1 MSAPMMRITGPFV
14 GLEQFVTENAPLAK
28 FTWFK
33 IGGPARWLVRPR
45 NVEELQEASRRCIDN
60 NIPIYVLGL
69 GANLLISDEGVDGAV
84 FRFSEDHWKRVEFQN
99 NLVHVG
105 AGTDMLKLLIKTV
118 RQGLSGLEC
127 LAGIPGTLGGGIR
140 MNAGGKFGDIG
151 ALVSRVTVMD
161 TSGQLFERTKDDL
174 VFEYRHTNIAAKFIL
189 DATLEL
195 EEDDPERIQEKTKMI
210 WMYKR
215 NTQPLNSKNAGCIFK
230 NPRGLSAGALIDQ
243 AGLKGLKIGS
253 AEISTK
259 HANFIVAHEGAK
271 AEDVHK
277 LIKIIREKVYEKN
290 EILLETEVQI
300 WP

>member
-1 MSAPMMRITGPFV
+1 MRITGPFS
-14 GLEQFVTENAPLAK
+14 GCEEFVAENAPLAK

-33 IGGPARWLVRPR
+33 IGGPARWLIRPR
-45 NVEELQEASRRCIDN
+45 GVEELQEAVRRCVEN

-84 FRFSEDHWKRVEFQN
+84 FRFSEEHWKRVQFEN

-105 AGTDMLKLLIKTV
+105 AGMDMLKLLIKTV
-118 RQGLSGLEC
+118 RQGLAGLEC
-127 LAGIPGTLGGGIR
+127 LAGIPGTVGGGIR

-161 TSGQLFERTKDDL
+161 ISGQLFERTKDDL
-174 VFEYRHTNIAAKFIL
+174 VFEYRHTNISAKFIL

-243 AGLKGLKIGS
+243 AGLKGLKIGG

-271 AEDVHK
+271 ADDVHK

-290 EILLETEVQI
+290 EILLESEVQI